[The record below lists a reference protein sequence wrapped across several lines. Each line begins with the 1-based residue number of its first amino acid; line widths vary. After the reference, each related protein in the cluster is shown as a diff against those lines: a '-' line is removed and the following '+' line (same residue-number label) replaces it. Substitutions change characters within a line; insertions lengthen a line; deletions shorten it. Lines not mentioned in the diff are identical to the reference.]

1 MFKASKAIIR
11 CGNSFFLQL
20 RDNVNSIPYP
30 NRWAF
35 FGGRLLIHEEPKD
48 GLVREIKEELAIK
61 IKVVEFIKAVNHAYS
76 HFSITMYAFNCE
88 FVNGTPTLNTC
99 TNLQYIA
106 INDFDKYPFPKANHK
121 LFPYINQLEL
131 QV

>member
-35 FGGRLLIHEEPKD
+35 FGGRLLLHEEPKD
-48 GLVREIKEELAIK
+48 GLVREIIEELSFSPINPK
-61 IKVVEFIKAVNHAYS
+61 EFFRWHNSETNTLIIFFLIELKKKESFKNVN
-76 HFSITMYAFNCE
+76 E
-88 FVNGTPTLNTC
+88 G
-99 TNLQYIA
+99 QKGKW
-106 INDFDKYPFPKANHK
+106 FDKNDLDIISIAPDIRAVKI
-121 LFPYINQLEL
+121 LL
-131 QV
+131 

>member
-35 FGGRLLIHEEPKD
+35 FGGSLLLHEEPKD
-48 GLVREIKEELAIK
+48 GLVREIIEELS
-61 IKVVEFIKAVNHAYS
+61 F
-76 HFSITMYAFNCE
+76 
-88 FVNGTPTLNTC
+88 L
-99 TNLQYIA
+99 L
-106 INDFDKYPFPKANHK
+106 
-121 LFPYINQLEL
+121 
-131 QV
+131 